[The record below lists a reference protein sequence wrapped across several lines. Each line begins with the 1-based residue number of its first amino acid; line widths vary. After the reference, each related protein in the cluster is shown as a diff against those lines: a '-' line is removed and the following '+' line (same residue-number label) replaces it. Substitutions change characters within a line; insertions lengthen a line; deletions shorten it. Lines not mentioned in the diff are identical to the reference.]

1 MPNSL
6 IQGYFLTI
14 HNPDTDYTNFQ
25 NLSYNYTMFT
35 FDELTPDDEHVIIIY
50 AYAHD
55 LEDDIT
61 LNGITT
67 TITMRTSV
75 GGVYVCVCVCVC
87 VCCVCVCA
95 CACVHM
101 CSLAC
106 KQASKSSPLF
116 ILFLPL
122 SHHQPPAP
130 TNRHP
135 SIASSSGWHYDNT
148 RDCGADH
155 PRECARAGP
164 HPQCGGAAAT
174 QATRFEQSVYRS
186 GSTEVHCYTA

>member
-35 FDELTPDDEHVIIIY
+35 FDELTPDDEHVIVIY

-87 VCCVCVCA
+87 MCVCVCVYVCVCACVCVCCVCVCV
-95 CACVHM
+95 CV
-101 CSLAC
+101 SLYVC
-106 KQASKSSPLF
+106 VCVCVCVCVLCV
-116 ILFLPL
+116 
-122 SHHQPPAP
+122 
-130 TNRHP
+130 RV
-135 SIASSSGWHYDNT
+135 
-148 RDCGADH
+148 
-155 PRECARAGP
+155 RAYVLTCMQTG
-164 HPQCGGAAAT
+164 Q
-174 QATRFEQSVYRS
+174 
-186 GSTEVHCYTA
+186 

>member
-1 MPNSL
+1 MNLTVVDFSSTSITVNWSEPEMPNSL

-35 FDELTPDDEHVIIIY
+35 FDELRPDDEHVIVIY

-55 LEDDIT
+55 PEDDIT

-67 TITMRTSV
+67 TIRMRTSV
-75 GGVYVCVCVCVC
+75 GGVYVCV
-87 VCCVCVCA
+87 

-116 ILFLPL
+116 LLFLPL
-122 SHHQPPAP
+122 SHHQSPAP

-135 SIASSSGWHYDNT
+135 SIASSSG
-148 RDCGADH
+148 
-155 PRECARAGP
+155 
-164 HPQCGGAAAT
+164 
-174 QATRFEQSVYRS
+174 
-186 GSTEVHCYTA
+186 

>member
-1 MPNSL
+1 MTLRVVDFSSTSITVNWSEPEMPNSL

-35 FDELTPDDEHVIIIY
+35 FDELTPDDEHVIVIY

-75 GGVYVCVCVCVC
+75 GGVYVCVCVCVLC
-87 VCCVCVCA
+87 VCVCVCVCA
-95 CACVHM
+95 YVFTCM
-101 CSLAC
+101 
-106 KQASKSSPLF
+106 QTG
-116 ILFLPL
+116 
-122 SHHQPPAP
+122 Q
-130 TNRHP
+130 
-135 SIASSSGWHYDNT
+135 
-148 RDCGADH
+148 
-155 PRECARAGP
+155 
-164 HPQCGGAAAT
+164 
-174 QATRFEQSVYRS
+174 
-186 GSTEVHCYTA
+186 